1 MKKLWL
7 LPVLAV
13 LAAGCAE
20 KKTANNA
27 QPAGMVNP
35 FKEVETAAEAAETA
49 GFEITVPAGING
61 LSDPVYRVM
70 EGMIEVV
77 YEEGDEVVIVRK
89 APLKTTDVIKEDI
102 SGDYSSYEE
111 SAMVCGVNA
120 GFEARMNNHL
130 VNVARWDDGEYAYAL
145 VINPGTSRGLE
156 TSVIMELIESIR

>member
-61 LSDPVYRVM
+61 LSDPVYRAM
-70 EGMIEVV
+70 AGMIEVV
-77 YEEGDEVVIVRK
+77 YEKDAEVVIVRK
-89 APLKTTDVIKEDI
+89 ALLVITDSIREDI

-111 SAMVCGVNA
+111 SAMVCGLHA

>member
-20 KKTANNA
+20 KKTANHA

-61 LSDPVYRVM
+61 LSDPV
-70 EGMIEVV
+70 
-77 YEEGDEVVIVRK
+77 
-89 APLKTTDVIKEDI
+89 
-102 SGDYSSYEE
+102 
-111 SAMVCGVNA
+111 
-120 GFEARMNNHL
+120 
-130 VNVARWDDGEYAYAL
+130 
-145 VINPGTSRGLE
+145 
-156 TSVIMELIESIR
+156 